1 MAGDTTT
8 GSITKQKDWLYLM
21 LAPMAGS
28 ILVAAMG
35 PTAFLVLNAASML
48 RVLIIAHADKSPI
61 LRRIA
66 CILKVHDS
74 ARVGTLPRAGRVSVC
89 VAKPTKLSTRAMLKI
104 ARSRPV
110 ITRFT
115 QPC

>member
-8 GSITKQKDWLYLM
+8 GSITKRTDWLYMM
-21 LAPMAGS
+21 LGPLAGS

-48 RVLIIAHADKSPI
+48 RVLIIAHADKSPL

-66 CILKVHDS
+66 SVLKVHDS
-74 ARVGTLPRAGRVSVC
+74 TRVGTLRRTRRVSVC
-89 VAKPTKLSTRAMLKI
+89 VSKPNRPGTRAMLKT
-104 ARSRPV
+104 ARS
-110 ITRFT
+110 
-115 QPC
+115 